1 MPSPS
6 MSSPAM
12 STIDDIA
19 SAWAMRS
26 EAGGLD
32 ATGQAELDAWLGAD
46 RRHRGAFVRAQ
57 AILSLLDAAP
67 AAPRVADRDG
77 ADEGEPD
84 SAGPRGRGWQNWPGW
99 AKPVGAG
106 VLAAMAAS
114 LALFLA
120 LPAAPDYATKVGEQ
134 RQVRLADGSLAA
146 LNTDSQLDVAY
157 STGRRDLT
165 LRQGEAWFQVAHNA
179 ARPFEV
185 HVGPV
190 HVRATGTAFS
200 VRRADKGVWVVVT
213 EGRVLAWVD
222 GAGRQPVAIARGDGA
237 LLSTAPGTG
246 KASPVARM
254 KVDVDQALA
263 WRRGE
268 IGLDG
273 ETGLEAA
280 EEFNRY
286 NLRQIRIVN
295 PRAAQYRLVGYFQI
309 HQSQEFAQALSQLTQ
324 ATVSQNGNEIVI
336 E

>member
-1 MPSPS
+1 
-6 MSSPAM
+6 
-12 STIDDIA
+12 
-19 SAWAMRS
+19 
-26 EAGGLD
+26 
-32 ATGQAELDAWLGAD
+32 
-46 RRHRGAFVRAQ
+46 
-57 AILSLLDAAP
+57 
-67 AAPRVADRDG
+67 
-77 ADEGEPD
+77 
-84 SAGPRGRGWQNWPGW
+84 
-99 AKPVGAG
+99 
-106 VLAAMAAS
+106 MAAS

-200 VRRADKGVWVVVT
+200 VRRADKGV
-213 EGRVLAWVD
+213 GRRHRRARAGVGRWRGRPACRHCPWRRGLAEHC
-222 GAGRQPVAIARGDGA
+222 AGHR
-237 LLSTAPGTG
+237 

-324 ATVSQNGNEIVI
+324 ASVSQNGNEIVI

>member
-1 MPSPS
+1 
-6 MSSPAM
+6 M

-32 ATGQAELDAWLGAD
+32 AAGQAELDAWLGAD

-77 ADEGEPD
+77 ADEGKPD
-84 SAGPRGRGWQNWPGW
+84 SAGPRGRGWRNWPGW
-99 AKPVGAG
+99 AKPAGAG

-190 HVRATGTAFS
+190 HVRATGTAFRCAGPTRG
-200 VRRADKGVWVVVT
+200 VGRRHRRARAGV
-213 EGRVLAWVD
+213 GRWR
-222 GAGRQPVAIARGDGA
+222 GRQPVAIARGDGA

>member
-1 MPSPS
+1 M
-6 MSSPAM
+6 
-12 STIDDIA
+12 
-19 SAWAMRS
+19 
-26 EAGGLD
+26 
-32 ATGQAELDAWLGAD
+32 
-46 RRHRGAFVRAQ
+46 
-57 AILSLLDAAP
+57 
-67 AAPRVADRDG
+67 
-77 ADEGEPD
+77 
-84 SAGPRGRGWQNWPGW
+84 
-99 AKPVGAG
+99 
-106 VLAAMAAS
+106 
-114 LALFLA
+114 
-120 LPAAPDYATKVGEQ
+120 
-134 RQVRLADGSLAA
+134 
-146 LNTDSQLDVAY
+146 
-157 STGRRDLT
+157 
-165 LRQGEAWFQVAHNA
+165 
-179 ARPFEV
+179 

-200 VRRADKGVWVVVT
+200 VRRTDKGVWVVVT

-222 GAGRQPVAIARGDGA
+222 GAGGQPVAIARGDGA

-324 ATVSQNGNEIVI
+324 ASMSQNGNEIVI